1 MNDLSEKLKSKENQI
16 LDYMKADQEKKKKIG
31 ELDELN
37 EEVTRERDEV
47 KTQLEQIQQGAISA
61 ILEKDSIIT

>member
-1 MNDLSEKLKSKENQI
+1 
-16 LDYMKADQEKKKKIG
+16 MKADQEKKKKIG

-61 ILEKDSIIT
+61 IL

>member
-1 MNDLSEKLKSKENQI
+1 MSEKLKSKENQI